1 MRKMIDFRKTAFF
14 VVLGIFSVLFF
25 SCDTWLSGKNFFG
38 TVAEEVKY
46 ANAKEISV
54 YVRYAARDM
63 GDTSP
68 NGRVTE
74 KVDIP
79 FDVTA
84 VDDPAYSFYMWAAF
98 SSDDYPTSTQ
108 HSDILM
114 LNSIDE
120 FNEAYADTLLPETE
134 VWFENPRSA
143 ATKAKV
149 LTERNDVFIM
159 PICVKRPFLNQTIPA
174 ANETG
179 VVKNTALTIVFS
191 RSMDPSYLLQPVV
204 DADGNPVVDED
215 GNPTYK
221 YNKEYIEIL
230 EKRGQGEGV
239 SYASLEEYFETGKA
253 TLSKSG
259 RTLTIRQR
267 TDPVL
272 PTGKTV
278 LVKIAKKVS
287 DVLGVEMETNKEFS
301 FLVGTTTDTG
311 APVIND
317 IEVGYKTLMP
327 TTSDNTQTGIWKK
340 NRALDKLNVWT
351 SIGDTAVLN
360 GSQIG
365 DATVFEV
372 LYRFDN
378 IGGYMNKSYA
388 AGTYAFDPSNMI
400 IPGTSNANGSGY
412 GFSVPIDTLSDGLH
426 SITLYATDIYANSGN
441 NVTNGTKTV
450 YFVKDSTSPSTDK
463 AALISTACDDA
474 PNGWYNATSL
484 GNIMISG
491 TDDIIDSPSG
501 SGDGNLRSPK
511 VWWNFATDGTAEPD
525 ADGSGWTEVS
535 VVPKSL
541 KDDLGITLNAS
552 SADPT
557 TGLLPMYVSFK
568 DDLGNAS
575 PYTQISSLKY
585 DNDKPSVG
593 TMEWQ
598 DSTGTKILPLS
609 HQALLDTQVLCIP
622 FTESLSGVKK
632 VQIKVTKDDG
642 SDFDTAVNPLSNAGL
657 SIAYKAEGSSTST
670 ALVKNTDYTF
680 TFNPSTGI
688 AQITFADDA
697 DHFGKKSGALLVSN
711 LLTSTE
717 QTSVIHVKMEDSAI
731 NMSAEKTIE
740 IHCDTIDPE
749 ITKVEFK
756 DTSDEE
762 QVVGAQY
769 YGGTTVKYYLKKGT
783 FTGWGNNATKIP
795 LKIEINEPASGVQ
808 KIQLT
813 GDIKISSSTE
823 VYVGSTKMTSSDVSI
838 STSDQTITF
847 IDGENPFV
855 KSSGATGTVSV
866 YLTNLYEDGKNDNVL
881 KTPKIK
887 LTDFAAN
894 TGSESN
900 TFTCGTA
907 SGIGGVYADSNIGG
921 LGGADKVKLS
931 DTGYVDASRA
941 TADSVKGYDGF
952 TNSKYLDMSVM
963 DTSDGWDASGGI
975 GSGIKEVH
983 IKSGAKFS
991 SDTKVYV
998 KAKTPSTSTPVRLTA
1013 GTGFTLVDDTTIS
1026 FARTFVDA
1034 NYEIIFKDVELT
1046 GTLTNNTNYTV
1057 YIYVTDAAGW
1067 SSQEYYPDE
1076 FYHSIKYLSGEITSG
1091 APMVGTGLSYAWPYE
1106 AGAEGLVVNASEK
1119 NVDNNTVYYFFE
1131 NSKDNTSNAS
1141 LPIKYSLG
1149 GNYSYA
1155 YRIYKYSGDD
1165 AFEKTAAEIV
1175 AASNT
1180 ESTASGTNGY
1190 RSLSDGTSYSYN
1202 SPGTAN
1208 TVSSGTKKKW
1218 SVVFVDKAGNLSKV
1232 HSFCIVKDTEGPSY
1246 KMGTGDTAAD
1256 YFPFEYRD
1264 KSGSAGE
1271 EYNIISRK
1279 DSATKY
1285 TNIYRTWQNS
1295 SSWTANVEI
1304 SVDLSAYSDLVTSTS
1319 GTGIEWYAFDDH
1331 YVTPSGSYDSPTW
1344 GGWTRIPENKVL
1356 KMHAP
1361 TTRDSVATGYDA
1373 AYCDGTGMHLWLKD
1387 YCGNISR
1394 VKIMKPEHAANG
1406 GYETVTE
1413 FWELDG
1419 DADHG
1424 SWWHFADNSN
1434 EALEGK
1440 LKESNSVIY
1449 FNDNAYF
1456 ALNASDCHSF
1466 FPQATGSNN
1475 NASDTS
1481 AGDYTTMPKDELD
1494 NPMYSR
1500 RVRFMWSDT
1509 YGKTYTKAE
1518 VDQMGSG
1525 GTSESLAE
1533 GYTPWYYSVATSQYS
1548 GSGEPVQKMRAEYP
1562 HLTTP
1567 RYLYVA
1573 IEDGVGNYWSSA
1585 MWGYSYKWVYDN
1597 TPPIVSLGTDSSV
1610 SASGPNAVLGPI
1622 TDDNKYGFLPK
1633 NATKNNRVHING
1645 NDVYYRGGLNFGLS
1659 VSDANVSYKWKC
1671 DSNPSASPTDS
1682 DWSDW
1687 LTSSSFTP
1695 EMTAQGAVY
1704 LHFKDIVGNITSVRL
1719 GGENVLWKKDTLN
1732 PVWKSIPSTATTNAD
1747 GKKELFNSDAGY
1759 KLTYDIN
1766 TNVDAANPIGTLTYV
1781 VGKGRDLVV
1790 KLDDLFEDGGTDSD
1804 VKSGLKGLNKNL
1816 SNNESR
1822 WDDGITRDYTIS
1834 TNNIPTDDF
1843 ASINEL
1849 HVYDNVGNWR
1859 RIVVKYKSD
1868 ASGPSHND
1876 PSFSG
1881 TINKYGDTLYY
1892 TTQGTNKVTVKV
1904 TDIADDIGLYKY
1916 CIDHSEHTTPTDSMQ
1931 NLTASITV
1939 DLPTSDGEA
1948 LYLHLYDK
1956 LGSETSI
1963 PLTYDGLN
1971 KWRSLDTKPAAP
1983 VGVTLKEGG
1992 SESSAGAS
2000 TNAKFVFNNEATHE
2014 ARIIYLTGKIRSDNC
2029 LFVYPQKDSTANYIA
2044 GFSVSPAG
2052 SSLYAAGSPFTYSS
2066 LMDGSTIN
2074 LYTVD
2079 YAGNVSENPLEIT
2092 WEETTSS
2099 ISSDY
2104 EIVVPTGKSINVNSG
2119 TNWFSSDVTVKLK
2132 DPVFFGTLDSW
2143 GIGAADGEGVSS
2155 TSLTGEVSIKNISGI
2170 TSATLLRIWVK
2181 DTAGRSASGYF
2192 EYPHTAGS
2200 KIGPGLDSTKST
2212 WIYDNV
2218 APAKPT
2224 ATVTADK
2231 DYYYDGTTSTL
2242 KYQEGYSPTV
2252 TVNAS
2257 STSTDVKYYTT
2268 DSTDADSTKRKTDGE
2283 FTVSVPKNA
2292 SGDITI
2298 YAVDYA
2304 GNLSPGLTVTYE
2316 KAAFAA
2322 LSPTVTGHYVAKS
2335 GTNYFNGDVEVSLGW
2350 TGLANVTYWQIGT
2363 SSSKGSETYASATSS
2378 SAKIKIPQGI
2388 TASKT
2393 LYIYVEYAYETQ
2405 TYQASEYSNGTYITV
2420 KADGIDKWCFDNTPP
2435 AAPTIDGIKGTVGD
2449 SSDATNVKVSGT
2461 TVYYRS
2467 DATAITFTASST
2479 GADSYS
2485 NGESGTKQDGNFEI
2499 MVSGTGNTTAEI
2511 YAWDFV
2517 GNKSTAYTLTL
2528 VPVAAPTVTV
2538 TTTTGAG
2545 YVDPYVAS
2553 GTAYYRSGSITV
2565 TPAVSGTT
2573 AGITYTYHRR
2583 EGASETALSSGSF
2596 TLGNYSTATALVYV
2610 VKDELGQSGSANIN
2624 AADGVNVWCCDNAAP
2639 TKPDASARGK
2649 TAESDYA
2656 ASYVKVDGTKV
2667 YYGSN
2672 VTSVEITLAS
2682 SDSGSGIKNYGN
2694 GTASPTDGVFTVTP
2708 TSGQTITYH
2717 AYDNLN
2723 NESDALTLEFVS
2735 VAAPTKPS
2743 ASITGSIGDA
2753 SDTAYVKLVDG
2764 KYYYR
2769 HDLTSINV
2777 SLASTAGTGG
2787 EIQEYREGTNYVANG
2802 IFSIEPSDSEITKT
2816 FVAVDKFGQVSEGL
2830 TLTFVKVPAPSVTL
2844 TAGAKSGVTTI
2855 HQCDKEGVTYFADDE
2870 IEITPAVT
2878 FDPLA
2883 ATVGTTAYTYK
2894 VGSRT
2899 ASSSVA
2905 AFDITDLTSD
2915 SKYYVTETGGFG
2927 RTFEYALPAVE
2938 SKTNWAGYTRPTGSC
2953 TYTDTVTPMY
2963 NDENDVSSGIMG
2975 YKHTV
2980 VIHFPAANPGVAFKQ
2995 ATVSTHHETK
3005 SETNIGWKE
3014 STDTITIECE
3024 DRSTT
3029 EQPDDVDVTVETF
3042 FDDEAIVASPATSTS
3057 SVSGLLWLHGMTLD
3071 DIAADT
3077 GADSAKPSASQNI
3090 VQYFAGVPSVST
3102 ASEVSESKFASPES
3116 FAIGKQMTGF
3126 NEAEERKVS
3135 LGNVTSVVSDG
3146 SVHEAVTEK
3155 SAEKPLLGDNSWHPS
3170 DGTVENERLAFAS
3183 ESVLEKSVKGEEVR
3197 ELVADTDD
3205 AEKDN
3210 KPFNPALLAALSAVL
3225 GISALIFQKKMRK

>member
-1 MRKMIDFRKTAFF
+1 MRKMKYFRKTAFF

-84 VDDPAYSFYMWAAF
+84 VDDPAYQFYMWAAF

-159 PICVKRPFLNQTIPA
+159 PVCVKRSTIDESNPA
-174 ANETG
+174 NDPNGTTE
-179 VVKNTALTIVFS
+179 VVKNTAVTIVFS
-191 RSMDPSYLLQPVV
+191 RSMDPSCLLIETGV
-204 DADGNPVVDED
+204 DAQGRK
-215 GNPTYK
+215 TYK
-221 YNKEYIEIL
+221 FNSEYISI
-230 EKRGQGEGV
+230 EKKIARGEGA
-239 SYASLEEYFETGKA
+239 SYEKINGVFESASL
-253 TLSKSG
+253 SPSG
-259 RTLTIRQR
+259 RTLTITQNSDNTLDSSTIVVVR
-267 TDPVL
+267 
-272 PTGKTV
+272 
-278 LVKIAKKVS
+278 IAKS
-287 DVLGVEMETNKEFS
+287 ACDILGVEMENNKVITFKTGS
-301 FLVGTTTDTG
+301 NMDTG
-311 APVIND
+311 APHVVYEEI
-317 IEVGYKTLMP
+317 GYKKLMP
-327 TTSDNTQTGIWKK
+327 TTGDNTNSAVWKE
-340 NRALDKLNVWT
+340 NRALNTVNVWANIQDRNT
-351 SIGDTAVLN
+351 PNDTDQGDDTVYEVWYSIDDAAY
-360 GSQIG
+360 GS
-365 DATVFEV
+365 
-372 LYRFDN
+372 
-378 IGGYMNKSYA
+378 KPYA
-388 AGTYAFDPSNMI
+388 AGIFSFDPADMI
-400 IPGTSNANGSGY
+400 IPSTSQSINSSGGRTGC
-412 GFSVPIDTLSDGLH
+412 GFSLDISSLSDGLH
-426 SITLYATDIYANSGN
+426 TIKLYGTDLNGNGINGSG
-441 NVTNGTKTV
+441 GIKTV
-450 YFVKDSTSPSTDK
+450 YFVKDSQAPSADN
-463 AALISTACDDA
+463 AAKISTACDDA

-491 TDDIIDSPSG
+491 TNDIVDSPSG

-525 ADGSGWTEVS
+525 ADGSGWAEVS

-642 SDFDTAVNPLSNAGL
+642 SDFDTAVNPLSDTGL

-670 ALVKNTDYTF
+670 TLVRGTDYTV
-680 TFNPSTGI
+680 TYSSTTHV
-688 AQITFADDA
+688 AEITFEDDA
-697 DHFGKKSGALLVSN
+697 DRFGKKSGALLISN

-717 QTSVIHVKMEDSAI
+717 QTSVVHVKMEDSAI
-731 NMSAEKTIE
+731 NMSTEKTIE

-769 YGGTTVKYYLKKGT
+769 YGSGTTVKYYLKKGT
-783 FTGWGNNATKIP
+783 FTGWGDNATKIP

-866 YLTNLYEDGKNDNVL
+866 YLTNLYEEGKNDNVL

-931 DTGYVDASRA
+931 DTGFVDASRA

-1026 FARTFVDA
+1026 FTKTFVDA

-1046 GTLTNNTNYTV
+1046 GTLTNNTDYTV

-1076 FYHSIKYLSGEITSG
+1076 FYHSIKYLSGEITAT
-1091 APMVGTGLSYAWPYE
+1091 APKIGSTLSYAWPYE
-1106 AGAEGLVVNASEK
+1106 SGANGLVVDSTEK

-1131 NSKDNTSNAS
+1131 NSKDNSSNAS

-1180 ESTASGTNGY
+1180 ETTASGTNGY
-1190 RSLSDGTSYSYN
+1190 SSLSDGTSYSYN
-1202 SPGTAN
+1202 SPAN
-1208 TVSSGTKKKW
+1208 SALSGTKKKW
-1218 SVVFVDKAGNLSKV
+1218 SVVFVDNAGNLSKV

-1279 DSATKY
+1279 DSDIKY
-1285 TNIYRTWQNS
+1285 TNIYRCWWINS
-1295 SSWTANVEI
+1295 TTTEAKAEI
-1304 SVDLSAYSDLVTSTS
+1304 SVDLSAHLELLTTTS
-1319 GTGIEWYAFDDH
+1319 GTGIQWYAFDDH
-1331 YVTPSGSYDSPTW
+1331 AADVIPSGSYDSPTW
-1344 GGWTRIPENKVL
+1344 AAWTQIPEDKVL

-1361 TTRDSVATGYDA
+1361 TTRDSSPS
-1373 AYCDGTGMHLWLKD
+1373 DGGGQGMHLWLKD
-1387 YCGNISR
+1387 YCGNITR

-1406 GYETVTE
+1406 GYDTITE
-1413 FWELDG
+1413 YWERDGGCEQG
-1419 DADHG
+1419 DAR
-1424 SWWHFADNSN
+1424 HFANCEYD
-1434 EALEGK
+1434 EMDGV
-1440 LKESNSVIY
+1440 LKFANGIGY

-1456 ALNASDCHSF
+1456 TRGASDCHSF
-1466 FPQATGSNN
+1466 FPTGETPMNN
-1475 NASDTS
+1475 GTGTS
-1481 AGDYTTMPKDELD
+1481 LAAGDYTTKPASG
-1494 NPMYSR
+1494 NYSR
-1500 RVRFMWSDT
+1500 RIRILWSDT
-1509 YGKTYTKAE
+1509 MNKTFTKAE
-1518 VDQMGSG
+1518 VDSYGAG
-1525 GTSESLAE
+1525 GAALSLSE
-1533 GYTPWYYSVATSQYS
+1533 GYTPWYYSVAEAKYS
-1548 GSGEPVQKMRAEYP
+1548 GTGWHTEKMRVEYP
-1562 HLTTP
+1562 KITTP
-1567 RYLYVA
+1567 RYLYIA
-1573 IEDGVGNYWSSA
+1573 IEDGVGNFECFA
-1585 MWGYSYKWVYDN
+1585 NKDPALKWVYDN
-1597 TPPIVSLGTDSSV
+1597 TPPVVSLGTDSSV

-1633 NATKNNRVHING
+1633 MLDANNRVYING
-1645 NDVYYRGGLNFGLS
+1645 NDVYYRGGLHFGLS

-1671 DSNPSASPTDS
+1671 DGNSSASPTDS
-1682 DWSDW
+1682 GWSDW

-1695 EMTAQGAVY
+1695 EMIAEDGAVY

-1719 GGENVLWKKDTLN
+1719 GGENILWKNDSKR
-1732 PVWKSIPSTATTNAD
+1732 PVWKSIPPEATTNSD

-1766 TNVDAANPIGTLTYV
+1766 TNVNAVNPIGTLTYV
-1781 VGKGRDLVV
+1781 VGAGRDLVV
-1790 KLDDLFEDGGTDSD
+1790 KLDDLFEDGETDSD
-1804 VKSGLKGLNKNL
+1804 VKSGLKGLNQNYTSGNGNK
-1816 SNNESR
+1816 
-1822 WDDGITRDYTIS
+1822 WDIGITPDYTIS
-1834 TNNIPTDDF
+1834 KDNIPTDDF

-1868 ASGPSHND
+1868 ASGPSYNS

-1892 TTQGTNKVTVKV
+1892 TTQGSNKATVTV
-1904 TDIADDIGLYKY
+1904 TGIADDIGLYRY
-1916 CIDHSEHTTPTDSMQ
+1916 CIDHSEHTTPTATMQ

-1956 LGSETSI
+1956 LGSETSV

-2014 ARIIYLTGKIRSDNC
+2014 ARIIYLTGKITSSNC

-2044 GFSVSPAG
+2044 GFSVSADG
-2052 SSLYAAGSPFTYSS
+2052 SSLVAAGSPFQYSS
-2066 LMDGSTIN
+2066 LVNGSTIN

-2092 WEETTSS
+2092 WEETASS

-2119 TNWFSSDVTVKLK
+2119 TNWFSSDVKVKLK

-2181 DTAGRSASGYF
+2181 DTAGRTASGYF
-2192 EYPHTAGS
+2192 EYPHTAGN
-2200 KIGPGLDSTKST
+2200 KIGPGLDSAKST

-2268 DSTDADSTKRKTDGE
+2268 DSTDADSTKRKTDGV
-2283 FTVSVPKNA
+2283 FTVSVPTDEEGN
-2292 SGDITI
+2292 ITI

-2350 TGLANVTYWQIGT
+2350 TGLATVTYWQIGT
-2363 SSSKGSETYASATSS
+2363 SSSKGSGTYASATSS

-2435 AAPTIDGIKGTVGD
+2435 AAPSISGIKGTVGD

-2499 MVSGTGNTTAEI
+2499 TVSGTGNTTAEI

-2528 VPVAAPTVTV
+2528 IPVAAPVVTV
-2538 TTTTGAG
+2538 STTTGAG
-2545 YVDPYVAS
+2545 YVDPYVTS

-2573 AGITYTYHRR
+2573 TGITYTYHRR

-2624 AADGVNVWCCDNAAP
+2624 AADGVNVWCCDNTAP

-2672 VTSVEITLAS
+2672 VTSVEITLS
-2682 SDSGSGIKNYGN
+2682 STDSGSGIKNYGD

-2708 TSGQTITYH
+2708 TSGQTIAYH

-2723 NESDALTLEFVS
+2723 NTSDALTLEFVS
-2735 VAAPTKPS
+2735 VPAPTKPS

-2777 SLASTAGTGG
+2777 TLASTAGTGG

-2802 IFSIEPSDSEITKT
+2802 IFSIVPSDSEITKT

-2830 TLTFVKVPAPSVTL
+2830 SLTFVKVPAPSVTL
-2844 TAGAKSGVTTI
+2844 TAGAKSGVTET
-2855 HQCDKEGVTYFADDE
+2855 HKCDKDGRTYFADDE

-2883 ATVGTTAYTYK
+2883 ATVGVTDYTYK

-2899 ASSSVA
+2899 LSAGDA
-2905 AFDITDLTSD
+2905 AFDITGLTSD
-2915 SKYYVTETGGFG
+2915 SKFYVIETGGFG
-2927 RTFEYALPAVE
+2927 RTCEYALPAVE
-2938 SKTNWAGYTRPTGSC
+2938 SKTNWAGYAKPTGSC
-2953 TYTDTVTPMY
+2953 TYTLSAS
-2963 NDENDVSSGIMG
+2963 EKSGDDAPGHDYTI
-2975 YKHTV
+2975 T
-2980 VIHFPAANPGVAFKQ
+2980 IILPSATPGVAVKQ
-2995 ATVSTHHETK
+2995 VTIDWQTLGPKTYSCM
-3005 SETNIGWKE
+3005 GWKTGSFTLTE
-3014 STDTITIECE
+3014 EDGTTAEDTIN
-3024 DRSTT
+3024 S
-3029 EQPDDVDVTVETF
+3029 VVVETF
-3042 FDDEAIVASPATSTS
+3042 FDDMPATKVTS
-3057 SVSGLLWLHGMTLD
+3057 SSGVSGLLWLHGMTLD

-3077 GADSAKPSASQNI
+3077 GAESAKPSASQNI
-3090 VQYFAGVPSVST
+3090 VQYFAGVPSVSM

-3116 FAIGKQMTGF
+3116 FAIGKQMTGL
-3126 NEAEERKVS
+3126 NVADERKVS
-3135 LGNVTSVVSDG
+3135 LGNVTSAVSDG

-3155 SAEKPLLGDNSWHPS
+3155 SAEQPLLGDNSWHPS
-3170 DGTVENERLAFAS
+3170 AGTVENEQLAFAS

>member
-84 VDDPAYSFYMWAAF
+84 VDDPAYQFYMWAAF

-108 HSDILM
+108 HSGILM

-120 FNEAYADTLLPETE
+120 FNDVYADKLLPETE

-159 PICVKRPFLNQTIPA
+159 PVCVKRAVLNQTIPENNSA
-174 ANETG
+174 G
-179 VVKNTALTIVFS
+179 VVRNTALTIVFS
-191 RSMDPSYLLQPVV
+191 RSMDPSYLLLDNGV
-204 DADGNPVVDED
+204 DAQGNQK
-215 GNPTYK
+215 YK
-221 YNKEYIEIL
+221 YNKEYIEIQN
-230 EKRGQGEGV
+230 KMGNGEGV
-239 SYASLEEYFETGKA
+239 TYEDISEYFETGEA
-253 TLSKSG
+253 ILSPSG
-259 RTLTIRQR
+259 KTLTIKQKPETMDTSLTQAQR
-267 TDPVL
+267 EYYML
-272 PTGKTV
+272 PSNLKV
-278 LVKIAKKVS
+278 VVKISKSVC
-287 DVLGVEMETNKEFS
+287 DVLGVEMENNKEFS
-301 FLVGTTTDTG
+301 FTIDREGATDTD
-311 APVIND
+311 APSVNAVK
-317 IEVGYKTLMP
+317 VGYKTLEP
-327 TTSDNTQTGIWKK
+327 TTSDESASETWKK
-340 NRALDKLNVWT
+340 NRASDKLNVWT
-351 SIGDTAVLN
+351 SICDIAKGNQTTED
-360 GSQIG
+360 
-365 DATVFEV
+365 DVFEV
-372 LYRFDN
+372 WYSID
-378 IGGYMNKSYA
+378 GSAYTNKSYV
-388 AGTYAFDPSNMI
+388 AGSYKGFDPSDVA
-400 IPGTSNANGSGY
+400 TSGLSSGY
-412 GFSVPIDTLSDGLH
+412 GFSVDIKDLTDGLH
-426 SITLYATDIYANSGN
+426 TLSLYGADFSGNSGN
-441 NVTNGTKTV
+441 KVTNGTKTV
-450 YFVKDSTSPSTDK
+450 YFVKDSQAPSVDN
-463 AALISTACDDA
+463 AAKISTACDDA

-491 TDDIIDSPSG
+491 TDDIVDLPSG
-501 SGDGNLRSPK
+501 SSNVNLRSPK

-657 SIAYKAEGSSTST
+657 SIAYRADGSSSATT
-670 ALVKNTDYTF
+670 LVKNTDYTF

-952 TNSKYLDMSVM
+952 TNSKYVDMSVL

-1013 GTGFTLVDDTTIS
+1013 GIGFTLVDDTTIS

-1076 FYHSIKYLSGEITSG
+1076 FYHSIKYLTGEITSG

-1106 AGAEGLVVNASEK
+1106 SDASGLVVDSTET

-1131 NSKDNTSNAS
+1131 NSKDNTDNAS

-1155 YRIYKYSGDD
+1155 YRIYKYSGED
-1165 AFEKTAAEIV
+1165 AFTKTATEIV

-1180 ESTASGTNGY
+1180 ETTASGTNGY

-1202 SPGTAN
+1202 SPGTADS
-1208 TVSSGTKKKW
+1208 VLSGTKKNW

-1264 KSGSAGE
+1264 KSGSEGE
-1271 EYNIISRK
+1271 EYNVICRK

-1285 TNIYRTWQNS
+1285 TNIYRCWPVDST
-1295 SSWTANVEI
+1295 TDANVEI
-1304 SVDLSAYSDLVTSTS
+1304 SVDLSSYPDLVTSTS

-1344 GGWTRIPENKVL
+1344 AAWTRVPENKVL
-1356 KMHAP
+1356 KMHPP
-1361 TTRDSVATGYDA
+1361 TNRDSRDTGYDT

-1413 FWELDG
+1413 YWELDR
-1419 DADHG
+1419 DAEHG

-1434 EALEGK
+1434 ETLEGK

-1859 RIVVKYKSD
+1859 RIVVKYKKD
-1868 ASGPSHND
+1868 ESGPSNND

-1892 TTQGTNKVTVKV
+1892 TTQGSNKATVTV
-1904 TDIADDIGLYKY
+1904 TGIADDIGLYKY
-1916 CIDHSEHTTPTDSMQ
+1916 CIDHSSEHTTPTDSMQ
-1931 NLTASITV
+1931 DLTDSIIV

-1956 LGSETSI
+1956 LGSETSV

-2014 ARIIYLTGKIRSDNC
+2014 ARIIYLTGKITSSNC

-2092 WEETTSS
+2092 WEETASS

-2104 EIVVPTGKSINVNSG
+2104 EIDVPTGKSINVNSG
-2119 TNWFSSDVTVKLK
+2119 TNWFSSDVKVKLK

-2212 WIYDNV
+2212 WLYDNV

-2224 ATVTADK
+2224 ATVTADI
-2231 DYYYDGTTSTL
+2231 DYYFYDETTTTL
-2242 KYQEGYSPTV
+2242 KYQKDYNLTV
-2252 TVNAS
+2252 SVTAS
-2257 STSTDVKYYTT
+2257 SSSTDVSYYTT
-2268 DSTDADSTKRKTDGE
+2268 DSTDADETKRKTSGE
-2283 FTVSVPKNA
+2283 FTVDVTGNA
-2292 SGDITI
+2292 TGSITI
-2298 YAVDYA
+2298 YAVDKA
-2304 GNLSPGLTVTYE
+2304 GNISTGLAVSYE
-2316 KAAFAA
+2316 PISFAK
-2322 LSPTVTGHYVAKS
+2322 LSPTVSGHYVANS

-2350 TGLANVTYWQIGT
+2350 TGLATVTYWQIGT
-2363 SSSKGSETYASATSS
+2363 SSSKGSGTYASATSS
-2378 SAKIKIPQGI
+2378 SAKIKIPHGI
-2388 TASKT
+2388 TAST
-2393 LYIYVEYAYETQ
+2393 TICIYIEYTFGTQ
-2405 TYQASEYSNGTYITV
+2405 TYHASEYVDGTYITL

-2435 AAPTIDGIKGTVGD
+2435 AAPTISGIKGTVGD
-2449 SSDATNVKVSGT
+2449 SSDSTNVKVSGT

-2485 NGESGTKQDGNFEI
+2485 NGESGTKQDGNFNI
-2499 MVSGTGNTTAEI
+2499 PVSGTENTTAEI

-2528 VPVAAPTVTV
+2528 VPVVAPTVTV

-2545 YVDPYVAS
+2545 YVDPYVTS

-2573 AGITYTYHRR
+2573 TGITYTYHRR

-2624 AADGVNVWCCDNAAP
+2624 AADGVNVWCRDDTAP

-2672 VTSVEITLAS
+2672 VTSVEITLS
-2682 SDSGSGIKNYGN
+2682 STDSGSGIKNYGD

-2708 TSGQTITYH
+2708 TSGQTIAYH

-2723 NESDALTLEFVS
+2723 NTSDALTLEFVS
-2735 VAAPTKPS
+2735 VPAPTKPS

-2777 SLASTAGTGG
+2777 TLESTPGTGG

-2802 IFSIEPSDSEITKT
+2802 IFAIEPSDSEITKT

-2830 TLTFVKVPAPSVTL
+2830 SLTFVKVPAPSVTL

-2855 HQCDKEGVTYFADDE
+2855 HQFDKEGVTYFADDE
-2870 IEITPAVT
+2870 VEITPTVT
-2878 FDPLA
+2878 PDPLA
-2883 ATVGTTAYTYK
+2883 ATVGVTAYTYK

-2899 ASSSVA
+2899 LSAGDA
-2905 AFDITDLTSD
+2905 AFDITGLTSD
-2915 SKYYVTETGGFG
+2915 WKYYVIETGGFG
-2927 RTFEYALPAVE
+2927 RTCEYALPAVE
-2938 SKTNWAGYTRPTGSC
+2938 SKTNWEGYTKPTGSC
-2953 TYTDTVTPMY
+2953 TYKL
-2963 NDENDVSSGIMG
+2963 SASAKSGDDAPGHDYTI
-2975 YKHTV
+2975 T
-2980 VIHFPAANPGVAFKQ
+2980 IILPSATPGVAVKQ
-2995 ATVSTHHETK
+2995 VTINWQTLGPKTYSF
-3005 SETNIGWKE
+3005 NDWKTGSFALTE
-3014 STDTITIECE
+3014 EDGTDAEDTIN
-3024 DRSTT
+3024 S
-3029 EQPDDVDVTVETF
+3029 VVVETY

-3077 GADSAKPSASQNI
+3077 GAESAKPSASQNI

-3135 LGNVTSVVSDG
+3135 LGNVTSAVSDG